1 MARVAVVT
9 DSNAFLPP
17 QVVERLN
24 IHVLPHTIYLEQ
36 GSFKE
41 GVNLTPGQ
49 YFRLLAQSSDSFL
62 PRASGPGPEAFFDL
76 YSHLYRTTDQIL
88 SLHMSG
94 HLSDAVQNARTA
106 RQMLLGRCQI
116 EVIDTQTATMGLGLL
131 VQAAATA
138 ARSGYGL
145 ADCVRLVRGMM
156 PHIYLFFLVRRL
168 AYLERERR
176 ISPAQALLG
185 HMLRVMPL
193 LQVEDGEIIPLEK
206 VRSSQRGIDKL
217 FDYVSE
223 FAQIEQ
229 AIVLQHGFDAETAEL
244 TQRFKMAFPHKKFPV
259 MSINPSLAVHIG
271 PEALGVVVFE
281 RIT

>member
-9 DSNAFLPP
+9 DSNAFLPL

-24 IHVLPHTIYLEQ
+24 IHVLPHTIFLEQ
-36 GSFKE
+36 GVFHE
-41 GVNLTPGQ
+41 GVDLTPSH
-49 YFRLLAQSSDSFL
+49 YFRLVAQSSPGFL
-62 PRASGPGPEAFFDL
+62 PRAVGPSVEEYFKL
-76 YSHLYRTTDQIL
+76 YSRLYRQTDQII

-94 HLSDAVQNARTA
+94 QLSDAVHNARTA

-116 EVIDTQTATMGLGLL
+116 EVIDTQSAAMGLGLL

-138 ARSGYGL
+138 ARNGYGL
-145 ADCVRLVRGMM
+145 PECVRLVRGMM
-156 PHIYLFFLVRRL
+156 PHVYLFFLVRHL
-168 AYLERERR
+168 DYLEREKR

-217 FDYVSE
+217 TDYVSE
-223 FAQIEQ
+223 FAQLEQ
-229 AIVLQHGFDAETAEL
+229 AIIMQHGFDAETEEL
-244 TQRFKMAFPHKKFPV
+244 SQRLKAAFPHKKFPV

-281 RIT
+281 RIV